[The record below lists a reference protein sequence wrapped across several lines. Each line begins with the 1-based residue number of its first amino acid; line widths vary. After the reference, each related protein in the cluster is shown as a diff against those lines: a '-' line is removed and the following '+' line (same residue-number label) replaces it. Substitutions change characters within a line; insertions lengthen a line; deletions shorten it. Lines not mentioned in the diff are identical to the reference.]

1 MFFAGFGN
9 DPLIKVLS
17 LSKMT
22 FNGRKIKGVLCDI
35 TGVLTESVSGGGSKA
50 ITGSVEALQRLKAA
64 GICLQRSIDQT
75 KTIELNHFMFCLE
88 LMISVFLFLGI
99 PFRLVTNETQN
110 TRQGIVDKLHKHG
123 FDVPLEDV

>member
-1 MFFAGFGN
+1 MTLFFAGFGN
-9 DPLIKVLS
+9 DLLIKLLS

-64 GICLQRSIDQT
+64 GICLRRSIDQT
-75 KTIELNHFMFCLE
+75 KTI
-88 LMISVFLFLGI
+88 
-99 PFRLVTNETQN
+99 
-110 TRQGIVDKLHKHG
+110 
-123 FDVPLEDV
+123 